1 MAPSRERISGLV
13 ERQYSVD
20 LNVQRLPRPLLRDV
34 GTLGLNHAVKFSKTS
49 MRHAKNRESKGPS
62 QGVMQNCVLQ
72 DEFCGLQY
80 SRKERKTKPCNKYDA
95 PAETH
100 RTWHGI
106 STDSK
111 GEKDTFD
118 SPAEALAMPVLSSEK
133 SEERE
138 FVIDSG
144 ASMRMLSK
152 KKVED
157 PGHP

>member
-1 MAPSRERISGLV
+1 
-13 ERQYSVD
+13 
-20 LNVQRLPRPLLRDV
+20 
-34 GTLGLNHAVKFSKTS
+34 

-72 DEFCGLQY
+72 DELRGLQF

-100 RTWHGI
+100 GTWHGI

-118 SPAEALAMPVLSSEK
+118 SPAEALAMPVPPSKKIQK
-133 SEERE
+133 SE
-138 FVIDSG
+138 S
-144 ASMRMLSK
+144 L
-152 KKVED
+152 
-157 PGHP
+157 